1 MSWKRRYDFAIT
13 RSFPAGNFQ
22 LTVFAFLARFGS
34 QKIEKYRSLLRRRQL
49 AAAAGDVILRMG
61 TLATVALRTPHITHT
76 HTNAL
81 TINSY
86 KYALWRGII
95 FRFIISLAIRT
106 VSPRANSVGK
116 KNKQFKPRTTINLR
130 KTDVKAVV
138 WWLKCTFLKLL
149 SPTLCRKQ
157 TAPKLLLCLG

>member
-76 HTNAL
+76 HTRLLL
-81 TINSY
+81 TPINMLYDAASY
-86 KYALWRGII
+86 
-95 FRFIISLAIRT
+95 FDSLFHLQLEPYRREQTQWA
-106 VSPRANSVGK
+106 K
-116 KNKQFKPRTTINLR
+116 
-130 KTDVKAVV
+130 
-138 WWLKCTFLKLL
+138 
-149 SPTLCRKQ
+149 KQ
-157 TAPKLLLCLG
+157 TVQTTHDDQPEEDWCKSSCLVAKMYFFKTSFSFSLS